1 MSALTILRK
10 LKPKIYEYIDQEKR
24 TDKVVFGFIAQEVKE
39 ELDYAVSQLKE
50 PVPNIFSEATVT
62 NDTLTFTTYDTSNLL
77 RDASNNWLKL
87 VIKTKTI
94 YEFVNIVEV
103 LDEYT
108 LRIDRD
114 ILYLCENGTLFVY
127 GQEVNDFHT
136 LNKDAIWTV
145 ATAALQEVDRQLQAE
160 KQKTALMQTALDAL
174 LERVNAL
181 EQKTS
186 V

>member
-1 MSALTILRK
+1 MQLICVVGSPQACAAITPTIS
-10 LKPKIYEYIDQEKR
+10 PGST
-24 TDKVVFGFIAQEVKE
+24 TD
-39 ELDYAVSQLKE
+39 L
-50 PVPNIFSEATVT
+50 
-62 NDTLTFTTYDTSNLL
+62 
-77 RDASNNWLKL
+77 LKL

-94 YEFVNIVEV
+94 YEYANIVEV

-114 ILYLCENGTLFVY
+114 LLYLCENGTLFVY
-127 GQEVNDFHT
+127 GQEVNDFHIM
-136 LNKDAIWTV
+136 NKDVIWTV

-174 LERVNAL
+174 LERVIAL
-181 EQKTS
+181 EQKNS